1 MKMIYSLQDVY
12 DLLLMTCDDE
22 HGLKF
27 EKVDMS
33 GYGSTLEFTLS
44 ELTNDS
50 EMIVIPVQVGDGD

>member
-1 MKMIYSLQDVY
+1 MIYSLQDVY
-12 DLLLMTCDDE
+12 DLLLMTCDDD

-44 ELTNDS
+44 ELTNDADVMVPLS
-50 EMIVIPVQVGDGD
+50 KMQVGDGN

>member
-12 DLLLMTCDDE
+12 DLLLMTCDDD

-27 EKVDMS
+27 EKVEMS

>member
-1 MKMIYSLQDVY
+1 MIYSLQDVY
-12 DLLLMTCDDE
+12 DLLLMTCDDD

-27 EKVDMS
+27 EKVEMS